1 MSVFSR
7 TRRSTRLALVGVV
20 ASTLTLGLAACGGSS
35 NNGGGSGSNTITVQ
49 VQATAEKQFAAF
61 ISVFEKQNPGA
72 KVKTTSVAQTAK
84 TGSNLTVLTSA
95 NAPDVGIIPTN
106 TQVYSRMLA
115 AKQLVPLDDVWKNAD
130 LDKAYGADLAPT
142 LKSDGT
148 PYVVSYDQTFYN
160 IVYYNKAI
168 FKQLGIT
175 APADHRLRSIAD
187 LTKIT
192 TALKAG
198 GKQGL
203 AIGAADNYQSS
214 WMIDSFLQ
222 TSASPSEYANYLSS
236 WQPSVP
242 ISAKYIDPSFVA
254 ALSQVQAMGKANV
267 FQDGYLGQK
276 VTQSESLFLQGKAGM
291 LLDGNYTVA
300 ILEGQGLKFD
310 LGWMLLPPTNPSKKT
325 GISLYTGDTLAIPQ
339 KAVNKALA
347 KKFLEAVMSV
357 EGQSTQIAGGQL
369 PSINSVPE
377 SSYQAISPVVQTQLA
392 DVSANG
398 AQVGWTSGVPGGLGQ
413 QFTDPMVQSMLNG
426 QTSPEDIARKV
437 QDQLEVTRSGK

>member
-1 MSVFSR
+1 MSMFSR
-7 TRRSTRLALVGVV
+7 TRRSTRLALTAGV
-20 ASTLTLGLAACGGSS
+20 ASALTLGLAACGGSS
-35 NNGGGSGSNTITVQ
+35 NSGGGSGSKTITVQ
-49 VQATAEKQFAAF
+49 VQAGAEKQFAGF
-61 ISVFEKQNPGA
+61 IKVFEKQNPGA

-84 TGSNLTVLTSA
+84 TGSNLTVLTST

-130 LDKAYGADLAPT
+130 LDKGYGADLAPS

-148 PYVVSYDQTFYN
+148 PYVVSYDRTFYN
-160 IVYYNKAI
+160 IVYYNKAM
-168 FKQLGIT
+168 FKQLRIT
-175 APADHRLRSIAD
+175 EPPNHRVGSIAD

-192 TALKAG
+192 RALKAG

-203 AIGAADNYQSS
+203 AIGPADNYQSS

-222 TSASPSEYANYLSS
+222 TSASAEEYANYLSS

-242 ISAKYIDPSFVA
+242 VTAKYTDPAFVA

-276 VTQSESLFLQGKAGM
+276 VVQSESLFLQGKAGM
-291 LLDGNYTVA
+291 LLDGQYTVA
-300 ILEGQGLKFD
+300 VLMGQGLKFD
-310 LGWMLLPPTNPSKKT
+310 LGWMLLPPTDSSKKT
-325 GISLYTGDTLAIPQ
+325 EISLYTGDTLAIPQ
-339 KAVNKALA
+339 KAANKPLA
-347 KKFLEAVMSV
+347 KKFLQAVMSV
-357 EGQSTQIAGGQL
+357 EGQSTQIAAGSL
-369 PSINSVPE
+369 PSINSIPA
-377 SSYQAISPVVQTQLA
+377 SSYKALSPVVQAQLA
-392 DVSANG
+392 HVSANG

-426 QTSPEDIARKV
+426 KASPEDIAKKV
-437 QDQLEVTRSGK
+437 QDQLAVTRSGK